1 MRFITDRPHVLYNPL
16 FCLNIDHFHIVV
28 GFFFNNDVLVL
39 ALSVVCA
46 LLLVIYICTIF
57 YMCMRR

>member
-1 MRFITDRPHVLYNPL
+1 MKYIYWKLLYAFHSL
-16 FCLNIDHFHIVV
+16 FCLNIDHFHIIV
-28 GFFFNNDVLVL
+28 GFLFNNDVLVL